1 MPESKYLWY
10 RWSEDG
16 KRHAVSLKTDNVS
29 EAIQKIKEIQAGQ
42 LFARWERAEPLK
54 TAATKAV
61 SKYLAMAQKRDKK
74 PMRPEVAKTVGYILR
89 KCLTDMEMTDVTQIT
104 RASIKDWIKRLK
116 HDSSKD
122 TVHKYARTLKTFL
135 KYLVRDKLV
144 RADLLD
150 DFDVPE
156 PAATGR
162 KNWLK
167 VKEVT
172 RAIGESKDPA
182 LTFALFCGF
191 HAGLRRNE
199 IANARVHWFDLE
211 AGLIHVTNDE
221 DSGFRLKD
229 SDNRPVP
236 LTPEFKQFL
245 KGFLEGRAEG
255 DYVLRPNKTSGKW
268 RYRADFGKA
277 WYSHMKRCGVRCTIH
292 DARRSFASNLVS
304 RGVSIYKVARWL
316 GDGVQVVEKSYGHL
330 APADRDIDALSG
342 NSDVKITPSLAQ
354 VSNN

>member
-10 RWSEDG
+10 RWSESG
-16 KRHAVSLKTDNVS
+16 KRHAVSLKTDDPS
-29 EAIQKIKEIQAGQ
+29 EAIKKIKEIQAGR

-61 SKYLAMAQKRDKK
+61 EKYLVLAQKRDKK

-89 KCLTDMEMTDVTQIT
+89 KYLTDMEVTDLRQIT
-104 RASIKDWIKRLK
+104 RVSIKEWITRLK
-116 HDSSKD
+116 HGSSKD

-135 KYLVRDKLV
+135 KYLGRDKLV
-144 RADLLD
+144 RGDLLD

-156 PAATGR
+156 PAAIGR

-167 VKEVT
+167 VREVT
-172 RAIGESKDPA
+172 RVIGESKDPA

-245 KGFLEGRAEG
+245 QRFLEGKAEG
-255 DYVLRPNKTSGKW
+255 DYVLRPNKKSGKW
-268 RYRADFGKA
+268 RYRADFSKA
-277 WYSHMKRCGVRCTIH
+277 WYSQMKRCGVCCTIH

-304 RGVSIYKVARWL
+304 HGVSIYKVARWL
-316 GDGVQVVEKSYGHL
+316 GDGVAVVEKSYGHL
-330 APADRDIDALSG
+330 APADRDIEALSK
-342 NSDVKITPSLAQ
+342 SSEV
-354 VSNN
+354 